1 MKQKRWQ
8 IILDVSH
15 VQDKH
20 LTSIAGLKK
29 FLVHLTHTIGMNV
42 LKGPIVANGIPEN
55 PGLSGVVIIDFS
67 HISVHTFTDTHE
79 ALVDIFSCKP
89 YDQKIAIDE
98 TAAYFHVTPGDVQ
111 MKKVSWG

>member
-8 IILDVSH
+8 IILDVFD
-15 VQDKH
+15 VQDRH
-20 LTSIAGLKK
+20 LTSVVGLKK

-42 LKGPIVANGIPEN
+42 LKGPIVAKGIPEN
-55 PGLSGVVIIDFS
+55 PGLSGIVIIDFS

-89 YDQKIAIDE
+89 YNQKRAIAE
-98 TAAYFHVTPGDVQ
+98 AVSYFHVTDHDI
-111 MKKVSWG
+111 KIKIVSWG